1 MKTLFK
7 IFLLIIIAI
16 GVLYTNPNLFPPL
29 HNWLKRV
36 VNLSRPAEE
45 GAAPELTVT
54 PSASKQ
60 STTTL
65 TPARDLSGRW
75 VGSKLQGATYR
86 QSSICE
92 YTADVVI
99 NLTQKNNAV
108 NGTISFTT
116 KSVEDLDAEDF
127 TPCPPTGYLTGD
139 FLVKGTLS
147 GTNINFDTETMRGN
161 PALPIKFKGV
171 FTSDIMSGTFER
183 LPYSSSQLAE
193 LSRVSGT
200 WIVTK
205 TR

>member
-7 IFLLIIIAI
+7 IFLLIVIAI
-16 GVLYTNPNLFPPL
+16 GVVYTNPNLFPPL
-29 HNWLKRV
+29 HNWLKQA
-36 VNLSRPAEE
+36 VNLSAPAEE
-45 GAAPELTVT
+45 GVAPGPTAT

-60 STTTL
+60 ITTSL
-65 TPARDLSGRW
+65 TPARNLSGRW
-75 VGSKLQGATYR
+75 VGSKPQGATYR

-92 YTADVVI
+92 YTADIVI

-108 NGTISFTT
+108 NGTISFAT
-116 KSVEDLDAEDF
+116 KSVKDLDAEDF

-139 FLVKGTLS
+139 FSVKGTLS

-161 PALPIKFKGV
+161 PALPIKFKGT